1 MDTSPEW
8 IAVDWTP
15 VRRRAWAMRGDTV
28 LDTVT
33 QVGPVEAARPAEA
46 LLGLISVFL
55 SDAPVDVMTCGT
67 LGPVGAS
74 VPCEPLSD
82 GAWSVDIGDVRV
94 RLRGVSGLRQKQP
107 VDMMQGDETR
117 VAGFLALNT
126 DWDGVICLPG
136 EHSRWIHVSAGEIVS
151 FQTFMTGVVAATLLD
166 RAVPDARAA
175 RVDGVTFSEA
185 VGDAI
190 AKPERVMA
198 RVHSIHAEAVLDGLQ
213 PEIARARL
221 LGGLIGSELAAAR
234 PFWLGQQL
242 AVVGEGELAQL
253 YVDALGAQGAPAA
266 LADEPRVTRAG
277 LATAWRTLAAA
288 P

>member
-1 MDTSPEW
+1 MDTLPEW

-28 LDTVT
+28 LDMAT
-33 QVGPVEAARPAEA
+33 QVGPVETTRPAEA
-46 LLGLISVFL
+46 LLDLISGFL
-55 SDAPVDVMTCGT
+55 SDSAVDVMTCGT

-74 VPCEPLSD
+74 VPCAPLSD
-82 GAWSVDIGDVRV
+82 GAWSVDMGDARV

-107 VDMMQGDETR
+107 VDLMQGDETR
-117 VAGFLALNT
+117 VAGFLSLNPE
-126 DWDGVICLPG
+126 WDGVICIPG

-151 FQTFMTGVVAATLLD
+151 FQTFMTGVVAATFLE
-166 RAVPDARAA
+166 RTVPDARAT
-175 RVDGVTFSEA
+175 RVDGAAFVEA
-185 VGDAI
+185 VADAI

-198 RVHSIHAEAVLDGLQ
+198 RVYSIHAEAVLDGLE

-253 YVDALGAQGAPAA
+253 YVDALAAQGAPAA
-266 LADEPRVTRAG
+266 LADEPRMTRAG
-277 LATAWRTLAAA
+277 LATAWRTLTS
-288 P
+288 